1 MKPERSRPD
10 WNVSNMTD
18 KFRNLSVLI
27 GLDLNVLNDI
37 LNIKIPYSKGSIEM
51 NKEFLKVIDL
61 IINNSYNLTPNL
73 WYFLMRYH
81 CYAKYLSA
89 QSTEDEIEYEMLDIE
104 IRYLHM
110 TGQIT
115 YSQYL
120 NMCDR
125 IDTGAMTPYNCVYY
139 IESIPYNSQS
149 IELIN
154 RIIRNPIRKE
164 CPLLQDLLD
173 LFDFDVLCN
182 KDIIIN
188 NKEEVLVV

>member
-1 MKPERSRPD
+1 M
-10 WNVSNMTD
+10 SNMTD
-18 KFRNLSVLI
+18 KFKDLSVLI
-27 GLDLNVLNDI
+27 GLDLNALNKI
-37 LNIKIPYSKGSIEM
+37 LSTKVPYSKGSVEM
-51 NKEFLKVIDL
+51 NKELLRVIDL
-61 IINNSYNLTPNL
+61 ILNNSYNLNSKL
-73 WYFLMRYH
+73 WYLLMKYH
-81 CYAKYLSA
+81 CYAKYLSN
-89 QSTEDEIEYEMLDIE
+89 QVSEDEIEYEMLSIE

-110 TGQIT
+110 IGQIT

-125 IDTGAMTPYNCVYY
+125 IDTGEMTPYNCVYY
-139 IESIPYNSQS
+139 VESIPYNSQS

-154 RIIRNPIRKE
+154 KTIRDPIRRE
-164 CPLLQDLLD
+164 CSLLQNLLD